1 MYDRPVEL
9 TAFILAGGKSTR
21 MGRDKALLNWGGIT
35 LLEHALE
42 RARAV
47 SERVVVV
54 GSVQHARF
62 GAVLVDIFPGH
73 GPLGGIHTALEASR
87 TDLNLVLAVD
97 MPLVE
102 ARFLHFMA
110 ERARQSGAKVT
121 IPRTNEGWQPLC
133 AVYHRSFAP
142 IAREALEQGKNK
154 IDALFS
160 QTTLEVLGP
169 IELVREGFSEDMFRN
184 LNTPEELE
192 KARSQG
198 WRGRHD

>member
-1 MYDRPVEL
+1 MYDRPMEL

-42 RARAV
+42 LARAV

-54 GSVQHARF
+54 GSAQHARC
-62 GAVLVDIFPGH
+62 GAVLVDIFPGQ

-87 TDLNLVLAVD
+87 SDLNLVLAVD

-102 ARFLHFMA
+102 SRFLRFMIDQ
-110 ERARQSGAKVT
+110 ARQSGAMVT
-121 IPRTNEGWQPLC
+121 IPRTAEGWQPLC
-133 AVYHRSFAP
+133 AVYHRSFAAM
-142 IAREALEQGKNK
+142 AREALEQGKNK
-154 IDALFS
+154 IDVLFS
-160 QTTLEVLGP
+160 QTTLEVLG
-169 IELVREGFSEDMFRN
+169 EAQLVGEGFSEDMFRN

-192 KARSQG
+192 RARSQG